1 MGIEIEKKGKI
12 TIITINNPVVK
23 NAIDAQSAL
32 ELVKAFRE
40 FEEDKYSRVAVLCG
54 SEGNFCSGANLKA
67 IENGT
72 GNKLEREGDGPMG
85 PTRMM
90 LSKPV
95 VAAISGYAVAGGLEL
110 ALWCDLRIIEKNGIM
125 GVFNRRWG
133 IPLIDGGTIR
143 LPRIIGLGRALDLIL
158 TGRPVTAEE
167 ALMMGLV
174 TRVVDVGFAKAEA
187 EKLAE
192 QLADFPKTCLRH
204 DRLSIY
210 EQYNYSLTKA
220 LENEFTHGLESLQE
234 MQEGIK
240 RFTKGEGRHGE
251 F

>member
-174 TRVVDVGFAKAEA
+174 TRVVDVGFAKAG
-187 EKLAE
+187 
-192 QLADFPKTCLRH
+192 F
-204 DRLSIY
+204 
-210 EQYNYSLTKA
+210 
-220 LENEFTHGLESLQE
+220 EFQ
-234 MQEGIK
+234 
-240 RFTKGEGRHGE
+240 RTKGTINFYIE
-251 F
+251 FILAISQIIFNFTFELFAFCGNHLSVLLLWNYYLISAN